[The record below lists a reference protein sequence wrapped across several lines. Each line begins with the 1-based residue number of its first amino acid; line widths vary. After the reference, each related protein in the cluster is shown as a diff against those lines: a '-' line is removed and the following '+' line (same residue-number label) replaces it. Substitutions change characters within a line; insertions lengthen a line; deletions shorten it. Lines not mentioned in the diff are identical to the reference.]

1 MMNTRAGFGAIG
13 EEIDR
18 IERVRPH
25 LRDLGDLADQDRRL
39 AVLYARRDAL
49 AGQGVRA

>member
-1 MMNTRAGFGAIG
+1 MMNTRTGFGAIC
-13 EEIDR
+13 EEIER

-25 LRDLGDLADQDRRL
+25 QRDLTDQHLRL
-39 AVLYARRDAL
+39 AGLCAHRDAL

>member
-1 MMNTRAGFGAIG
+1 MMNTRFDAIG
-13 EEIDR
+13 EEIER

-25 LRDLGDLADQDRRL
+25 LRDLADQDRRL
-39 AVLYARRDAL
+39 AALCARRDAL